1 MFRENFINYEQMN
14 QIGKIEKSYSY
25 TIPEGPHKGET
36 LWSGRYCAVSC
47 VVLAKEKD
55 DKWYVLINKR
65 GKGTPDDQGK
75 WNMPCGYLD
84 GGESATEAC
93 SREVAEECG
102 VSIPSEAFAL
112 INVETDPKKCNKG
125 NVTLRHLCI
134 LSLRKPIGKLQEGG
148 EKDEV
153 DGIKWLPI
161 EEIPNYNWAFNHKST
176 LLNEI
181 IPKLEEYYHNYVLDT
196 IKVTYE

>member
-1 MFRENFINYEQMN
+1 
-14 QIGKIEKSYSY
+14 
-25 TIPEGPHKGET
+25 
-36 LWSGRYCAVSC
+36 
-47 VVLAKEKD
+47 
-55 DKWYVLINKR
+55 
-65 GKGTPDDQGK
+65 
-75 WNMPCGYLD
+75 MPCGY

-102 VSIPSEAFAL
+102 VPSEAFAL

-125 NVTLRHLCI
+125 NVTLRHLCG
-134 LSLRKPIGKLQEGG
+134 LRKPIGKLQEGG
-148 EKDEV
+148 EKDE
-153 DGIKWLPI
+153 GIKWLPI